1 MAFHTRIE
9 LENKDIVIKY
19 YNDKSNFDKW
29 TRKRILLKHI
39 LYSDIVTES
48 SGLPLAFLC
57 YHFNVLKKEILTYND
72 RCDARQQ
79 GLYPKDHMFLNEL
92 TEKGYLIETGKGLKI
107 NNKNPIINFDW
118 ANYLFFI
125 YEKAPK
131 TGFTIEKT
139 EDETKEFNEKVEFI
153 EKNIP
158 TLFEE
163 LNKEG
168 IIKERGKKLKSK
180 RKICY

>member
-1 MAFHTRIE
+1 MAFYARIE

-19 YNDKSNFDKW
+19 YNNFNFDKS
-29 TRKRILLKHI
+29 TRKRILLGHI
-39 LYSDIVTES
+39 LYSDIVTKS
-48 SGLPLAFLC
+48 SGLPLAFLYC
-57 YHFNVLKKEILTYND
+57 HFNVLKKEILTYND
-72 RCDARQQ
+72 RCDARQKS
-79 GLYPKDHMFLNEL
+79 LYPKDHTFLNEL
-92 TEKGYLIETGKGLKI
+92 TERGHLIETGKGLKI

-131 TGFTIEKT
+131 TGFTIKKT
-139 EDETKEFNEKVEFI
+139 GPNIEEFNEKVEFI

-158 TLFEE
+158 TLSEE

-168 IIKERGKKLKSK
+168 IIKERGKKT
-180 RKICY
+180 